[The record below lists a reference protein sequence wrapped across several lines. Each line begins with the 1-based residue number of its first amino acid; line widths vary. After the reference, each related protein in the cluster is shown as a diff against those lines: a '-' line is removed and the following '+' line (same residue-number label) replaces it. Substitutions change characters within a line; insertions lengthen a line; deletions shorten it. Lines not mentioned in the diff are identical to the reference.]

1 MDDYT
6 IPLSS
11 APIRRFAVMSG
22 ILVVAACA
30 VVTFF
35 FSYAVTIAPNAQQV
49 FLTWLWIGMAVVW
62 LLAVLV
68 TAKNHSSKKYVLTL
82 AALSIHKK
90 GWLGKANEQLLRY
103 DTIMSVNTTSRA
115 HGAYGTI
122 ELVLDQ
128 QPSALLS
135 GVLLPE
141 DHARL
146 IKQRVTQKR

>member
-11 APIRRFAVMSG
+11 APVRRFAVTSAAFV
-22 ILVVAACA
+22 LLACA

-49 FLTWLWIGMAVVW
+49 ILTWLWIGMALVW
-62 LLAVLV
+62 LVAVLV
-68 TAKNHSSKKYVLTL
+68 TAKSHSSKKYVLT
-82 AALSIHKK
+82 AQALSIRKK
-90 GWLGKANEQLLRY
+90 GLFGKANEQLLRY
-103 DTIMSVNTTSRA
+103 DTIMSVTTTSRV

-122 ELVLDQ
+122 ELTLDQ
-128 QPSALLS
+128 QPAVQLS

-141 DHARL
+141 EHARR
-146 IKQRVTQKR
+146 IKQRVLQ